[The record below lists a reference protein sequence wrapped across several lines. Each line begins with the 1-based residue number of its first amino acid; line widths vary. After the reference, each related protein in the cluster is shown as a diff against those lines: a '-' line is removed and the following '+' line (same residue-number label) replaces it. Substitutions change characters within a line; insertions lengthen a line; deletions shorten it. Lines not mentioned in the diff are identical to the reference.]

1 MAESAVSFLLQRLV
15 PVFEN
20 KMNLLA
26 GVEDEVVYLKG
37 QLELIGAFLKV
48 ADALEES
55 DEELKVWVKQV
66 RDVAHETEDIL
77 DELEL
82 LVQAR
87 NHTNRFSVSFRIRN
101 MKARY
106 RIAHELKSIN
116 SRMTTI
122 FSIHKRFLKKLDTSS
137 EASNSNYT
145 GKTRHDQRGDALLL
159 DNTDLVGIDRHKNW
173 LIGWLIKGC
182 PGRKVISVT
191 GMGGMGKTTLVKK
204 VYDDPE
210 VIKHFK
216 ACAWVTVSQS
226 CGIEELLRDLAEKLF
241 SEIRRKV
248 PEGLENMH
256 SDKLKMIIKELL
268 QRRRYLV
275 VFDDV
280 WHIHEWEAVKYALPK
295 NNCGSRI
302 MITTRKSDIASISS
316 IESKGK
322 VYNLQPLKEDE
333 AWDLF
338 CRKTFQGHSCPS
350 YLIDICS
357 YILRKCEGLPLAIVA
372 MSGVLATKD
381 KHRIDEWDMIC
392 RSLGAEI
399 QVNGKLDNLKTV
411 LSLSFN
417 DLPYYLK
424 YCFLYLSMFPEDYL
438 IQRMRLIRLWIAE
451 GFIEAKS
458 GKTMEDVA
466 EDYLKEL
473 INRNLLQVAE
483 TTSDGRVKTLRI
495 HDLLREIIISKSKDQ
510 NFATIVKE
518 QNVVLPEKIRRLAQH
533 GPTLPNPNGQQHRS
547 VSQLRSLLMFGMT
560 ESLSLGKLFPGGF
573 KLLSVLDYQDAPL
586 RKFPKAVVDL
596 YHLTYLSLKNTQ
608 VKVLPKC
615 VLGKLQNLET
625 LDLKNTRVTE
635 LPADIVKVKK
645 LRNLLVYQSKVE
657 GYAQFHS
664 KYGFKAP
671 LEIGKLQSLQ
681 KLCFVEANQGC
692 GMIIRQ
698 LQKLSQLRRLG
709 IMRLREEDGKEFCWC
724 IEKLT
729 SLCALSVTSEGEDKF
744 IDLTSLCKPPPFLQ
758 RLYLSGRLQ
767 ELPSWIPSLHNLARL
782 FLKWSCLKHD
792 PLVYLQDL
800 PNLAHLELL
809 QVYDGGENM
818 LLHFKC
824 GKFTKLKVLG
834 LDKFE
839 GLSQVIVGKGA
850 MPWLETLS
858 IGRCESLKK
867 VPSGIENLA
876 KLQVLEFFDMP
887 DELMLTIC
895 QHGPGEDYWKVSHIP
910 EVYSTYWRDGG
921 WDVYAL
927 DSRRDCSPRSGT
939 LRRSHESR
947 NQWKV

>member
-1 MAESAVSFLLQRLV
+1 MAWNAVSFLLQRLV

-20 KMNLLA
+20 EVNLLI
-26 GVEDEVVYLKG
+26 GVESEVVYLKG
-37 QLELIGAFLKV
+37 QLELISAFLKV
-48 ADALEES
+48 ADALEDS
-55 DEELKVWVKQV
+55 DEELKVWIKQV

-77 DELEL
+77 DELKL

-87 NHTNRFSVSFRIRN
+87 NHTNRFSISRIRN

-106 RIAHELKSIN
+106 RICYELKNIN

-122 FSIHKRFLKKLDTSS
+122 FSIHQRFLRKLDSSS
-137 EASNSNYT
+137 EASTSNYT
-145 GKTRHDQRGDALLL
+145 GNTWHDQRGDALLL
-159 DNTDLVGIDRHKNW
+159 DNTDLVGIDRPKKQ
-173 LIGWLIKGC
+173 LIGWLTKNC

-226 CGIEELLRDLAEKLF
+226 CEIEELLRDLAQKLF

-248 PEGLENMH
+248 PEGLESMH

-268 QRRRYLV
+268 ERRRYLI

-280 WHIHEWEAVKYALPK
+280 WRMHEWEAVKYALPK
-295 NNCGSRI
+295 NNCCSRI
-302 MITTRKSDIASISS
+302 VITTRRSDLAYISS
-316 IESKGK
+316 IEPKGK

-338 CRKTFQGHSCPS
+338 CRKTFQGQSCPS
-350 YLIDICS
+350 YLIEICS

-372 MSGVLATKD
+372 ISGVLATKD
-381 KHRIDEWDMIC
+381 KHRIDEWNMIC

-411 LSLSFN
+411 LCLSFN

-424 YCFLYLSMFPEDYL
+424 YCFLYLSMFPEDYQ

-451 GFIEAKS
+451 GFIEAKD

-473 INRNLLQVAE
+473 LNRNLLQVADR
-483 TTSDGRVKTLRI
+483 TSDGRVKTLRI
-495 HDLLREIIISKSKDQ
+495 HDLLREIIILKSKDQ

-518 QNVVLPEKIRRLAQH
+518 ENVVSPEKLRRLALH
-533 GPTLPNPNGQQHRS
+533 GTLPNPNGQQHRS
-547 VSQLRSLLMFGMT
+547 VSQLRSLLMFGVS

-573 KLLSVLDYQDAPL
+573 KLLGVLDYEDSPL
-586 RKFPKAVVDL
+586 KKFPVAVNDL

-608 VKVLPKC
+608 VKRLPNC

-625 LDLKNTRVTE
+625 LDLKNTHVTE
-635 LPADIVKVKK
+635 LPADIVKLKK
-645 LRNLLVYQSKVE
+645 LRHLLVYRSIVE

-671 LEIGKLQSLQ
+671 LQIGKLQSLQ
-681 KLCFVEANQGC
+681 KLCFVEANQGG

-698 LQKLSQLRRLG
+698 LKELSQLRRLG
-709 IMRLREEDGKEFCWC
+709 IMRLREEDGKDFCFC

-729 SLCALSVTSEGEDKF
+729 SLCALSVTSEGEDKV
-744 IDLTSLCKPPPFLQ
+744 IDLKYLSTPPPFLQ

-767 ELPSWIPSLHNLARL
+767 ELPCWIPSLHNLAKL

-809 QVYDGGENM
+809 QVYDTEM
-818 LLHFKC
+818 LQFKC
-824 GKFTKLKVLG
+824 GKFNKLKVLG

-839 GLSQVIVGKGA
+839 GLNQVIVEKGA
-850 MPWLETLS
+850 MPCLETLS
-858 IGRCESLKK
+858 IGRCGSLKK
-867 VPSGIENLA
+867 VPSGIENLT
-876 KLQVLEFFDMP
+876 KLEVLEFFDMP
-887 DELMLTIC
+887 DELMKTIC
-895 QHGPGEDYWKVSHIP
+895 QHGPGKDYWKVSHIP

-927 DSRRDCSPRSGT
+927 ESFRDCSPRSGIV
-939 LRRSHESR
+939 RRSHERR

>member
-1 MAESAVSFLLQRLV
+1 MAESAVNFLLQRLG

-20 KMNLLA
+20 KVNLLA
-26 GVEDEVVYLKG
+26 GVEAEAGYLKG
-37 QLELIGAFLKV
+37 QLELIAAFLKV
-48 ADALEES
+48 ADALEEGG

-66 RDVAHETEDIL
+66 REVAHETTDLL

-87 NHTNRFSVSFRIRN
+87 NHANRFSFSLRVRN

-106 RIAHELKSIN
+106 RIAHELKNIN

-122 FSIHKRFLKKLDTSS
+122 FSIHKKFLTKLDTSS
-137 EASNSNYT
+137 EASSSIHT
-145 GKTRHDQRGDALLL
+145 GKAWHDQRGDALLL
-159 DNTDLVGIDRHKNW
+159 DNTDLVGIDRPKLK
-173 LIGWLIKGC
+173 LIGWLIKSC

-216 ACAWVTVSQS
+216 TCAWVTVSQS
-226 CGIEELLRDLAEKLF
+226 CEIVELLRDLAQKLF
-241 SEIRRKV
+241 SEMRRKV
-248 PEGLENMH
+248 PEGLEIMN

-280 WHIHEWEAVKYALPK
+280 WRMHEWESVKYALPK

-302 MITTRKSDIASISS
+302 MMTTRKSDLALNAC

-350 YLIDICS
+350 YLIEICS

-372 MSGVLATKD
+372 ISGVLATKD
-381 KHRIDEWDMIC
+381 KRRIDEWDMIFH
-392 RSLGAEI
+392 SLGAEI

-411 LSLSFN
+411 LCLSFN

-424 YCFLYLSMFPEDYL
+424 YCFLYLSMFPKDYL

-451 GFIEAKS
+451 GFIESKE
-458 GKTMEDVA
+458 GKTREDVA
-466 EDYLKEL
+466 EDFLKEL
-473 INRNLLQVAE
+473 LNRNLLRVAE
-483 TTSDGRVKTLRI
+483 KTSDGRVKTLRI
-495 HDLLREIIISKSKDQ
+495 HDLLREIIILKSKDQ

-518 QNVVLPEKIRRLAQH
+518 QNVASLEKIRRLALH
-533 GPTLPNPNGQQHRS
+533 GTLPNPNGQQHRS
-547 VSQLRSLLMFGMT
+547 VSQLRSLLMFGVA

-573 KLLSVLDYQDAPL
+573 KLLNVLDYQDSPL
-586 RKFPKAVVDL
+586 KKFPVAVIDL

-608 VKVLPKC
+608 VKMLPNC

-625 LDLKNTRVTE
+625 LDLKNTCVTE
-635 LPADIVKVKK
+635 LPADIVKLKK
-645 LRNLLVYQSKVE
+645 LRHLLVYRSKVD

-671 LEIGKLQSLQ
+671 LEIGNLQSLQ
-681 KLCFVEANQGC
+681 KLCFIEANQGC
-692 GMIIRQ
+692 GSIIRQ
-698 LQKLSQLRRLG
+698 LKELSQLRRLG
-709 IMRLREEDGKEFCWC
+709 IMRLREEDGNDFCFC

-729 SLCALSVTSEGEDKF
+729 SLCALSITSEGENKV
-744 IDLTSLCKPPPFLQ
+744 IDLASLSTPPPFLQ

-767 ELPSWIPSLHNLARL
+767 ELPSWITSLHNLARI
-782 FLKWSCLKHD
+782 FLKWSCLKQD
-792 PLVYLQDL
+792 PLVYLEDL

-809 QVYDGGENM
+809 QVYDGGDNR

-824 GKFTKLKVLG
+824 GKFNKLKVLG

-839 GLSQVIVGKGA
+839 GLNKVILGKDS
-850 MPWLETLS
+850 MPCLEKLS

-867 VPSGIENLA
+867 VPSGIENLS
-876 KLQVLEFFDMP
+876 KLKVLEFFDMP
-887 DELMLTIC
+887 DELMETIC
-895 QHGPGEDYWKVSHIP
+895 QHGPGKHYWKISHIP

-927 DSRRDCSPRSGT
+927 DSFRDCSPRSGT
-939 LRRSHESR
+939 VVRSLERR
-947 NQWKV
+947 NQWKI

>member
-1 MAESAVSFLLQRLV
+1 MAEAVNFLLQRLV

-20 KMNLLA
+20 EVNLLT
-26 GVEDEVVYLKG
+26 GVEAEVVYLKEK
-37 QLELIGAFLKV
+37 LELIKAFLKV

-87 NHTNRFSVSFRIRN
+87 NHTNRFFVFLRIRN

-106 RIAHELKSIN
+106 RIAHELKNIN

-122 FSIHKRFLKKLDTSS
+122 FSIHKRFLRKLDFASD
-137 EASNSNYT
+137 ASNSIYT
-145 GKTRHDQRGDALLL
+145 GKIWHDQRGDALLL
-159 DNTDLVGIDRHKNW
+159 DNTDLVGIDRHKNQ
-173 LIGWLIKGC
+173 LIRWLIKGSR
-182 PGRKVISVT
+182 GRKVISVT

-204 VYDDPE
+204 VYDDPK
-210 VIKHFK
+210 VIKHFD

-226 CGIEELLRDLAEKLF
+226 CAIEELLRDLAQKLF

-248 PEGLENMH
+248 PKGLESMH
-256 SDKLKMIIKELL
+256 RDKLKMIIKKLL
-268 QRRRYLV
+268 QRRKYLV

-280 WHIHEWEAVKYALPK
+280 WHRHEWEAVRYALPK
-295 NNCGSRI
+295 NNYGSRI
-302 MITTRKSDIASISS
+302 MLTTRKSNLANISS
-316 IESKGK
+316 KESKGK

-338 CRKTFQGHSCPS
+338 CKKTFQGHRCPS
-350 YLIDICS
+350 YLINICS

-381 KHRIDEWDMIC
+381 KHRIDEWDRIC

-399 QVNGKLDNLKTV
+399 QINGKLDNLKTV

-417 DLPYYLK
+417 DLPHYLK

-451 GFIEAKS
+451 GFIKAGE
-458 GKTMEDVA
+458 GKTMEDIA
-466 EDYLKEL
+466 EDYLKKL

-483 TTSDGRVKTLRI
+483 RTSDGRVKTLRI
-495 HDLLREIIISKSKDQ
+495 HDLLREIIILKSKDQ

-518 QNVVLPEKIRRLAQH
+518 QTVIRAEKIRRLSLQ
-533 GPTLPNPNGQQHRS
+533 GTLPIPNGQQHIS
-547 VSQLRSLLMFGMT
+547 VSQLRSLLMFGVD
-560 ESLSLGKLFPGGF
+560 ENLSLGKLFPGGF
-573 KLLSVLDYQDAPL
+573 KLLNVLDYQDSPL
-586 RKFPKAVVDL
+586 KKFPKAVVDL
-596 YHLTYLSLKNTQ
+596 YHLTYLSLRNTQ
-608 VKVLPKC
+608 VKTIPNC
-615 VLGKLQNLET
+615 ILGKLQNLET
-625 LDLKNTRVTE
+625 LDLKNTCVTE
-635 LPADIVKVKK
+635 LPTDIVKVKK
-645 LRNLLVYQSKVE
+645 LRHLLVYQSKVE

-671 LEIGKLQSLQ
+671 LEIGNLQSLQ
-681 KLCFVEANQGC
+681 KLCFVEANKGC
-692 GMIIRQ
+692 RMIIRH
-698 LQKLSQLRRLG
+698 LKELSQLRRLG
-709 IMRLREEDGKEFCWC
+709 IMRLREEDGKDFCFC
-724 IEKLT
+724 IEKLV
-729 SLCALSVTSEGEDKF
+729 SLSALSVTSEGENKV
-744 IDLTSLCKPPPFLQ
+744 IDLTSLSTPPPFLQ
-758 RLYLSGRLQ
+758 RLYLSGRLK
-767 ELPSWIPSLHNLARL
+767 ELPCWIPSLHNLARL
-782 FLKWSCLKHD
+782 FLKWSYLKHD

-809 QVYDGGENM
+809 QVYDGDT
-818 LLHFKC
+818 LHFKC
-824 GKFTKLKVLG
+824 GKFNKLKVLG
-834 LDKFE
+834 IDKFE
-839 GLSQVIVGKGA
+839 ELGQVIVGKGA
-850 MPWLETLS
+850 MPCLETLS

-867 VPSGIENLA
+867 VPSGIENLT
-876 KLQVLEFFDMP
+876 KIKVLEFFDMP
-887 DELMLTIC
+887 DELMMTIC
-895 QHGPGEDYWKVSHIP
+895 QHGPGKDYWKVSHIP

-927 DSRRDCSPRSGT
+927 DSLRDCSPRSGT
-939 LRRSHESR
+939 VRRSHECR